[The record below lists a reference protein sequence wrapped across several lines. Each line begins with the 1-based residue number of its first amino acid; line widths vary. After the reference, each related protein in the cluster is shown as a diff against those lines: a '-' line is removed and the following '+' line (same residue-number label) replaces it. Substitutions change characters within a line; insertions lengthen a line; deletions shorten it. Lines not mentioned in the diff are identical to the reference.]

1 MRIDNDEDYSASDSD
16 EDYTENEKILLDKV
30 RNRGKKFSDDKQE
43 VFGVGGDESEDNED
57 DDDGD
62 RSDLALS
69 DVEGQEEDDLPDTR
83 AWGKDKRKFYQTD
96 YVDGDYG
103 GFQGKDAQLAELEE
117 EEARNLQKQLAQHLD
132 DDDFGLDIFAKKAEE
147 DDKQNEEI
155 IKTDISKLS
164 KRQKL
169 QIMQKESPE
178 FFNLVQDFQNKIT
191 VANLY
196 LHPVLKKAEAG
207 GIPQCK
213 AVDFVQFKYEL
224 ILNYCTNIYMYL
236 LLKSSKAN
244 VQNHP
249 LIKRL
254 YQYRQLLLKLEPVYE
269 EIIKPQI
276 ELILNEGTKEA
287 DTEKPKKTKKPLKLL
302 TSMAKK
308 TALEKLPKRKSSNEQ
323 AAEVVKRVKFD
334 EGSLVKEKEKMK
346 QKEMSSS
353 EAEEEEAVENTEV
366 IEEDEEEPSKRAI
379 TYEMAKNKGL
389 TPHRK
394 KEQRNPRVKHKLKFR
409 KAIIRRKGA
418 VREPRKE
425 LSRYGGEIS
434 GIKSTVSRSIKIKT

>member
-16 EDYTENEKILLDKV
+16 DDYTENERILLNKV
-30 RNRGKKFSDDKQE
+30 RNRGKKFSDDEQE

-57 DDDGD
+57 DDGDG
-62 RSDLALS
+62 SDLALS
-69 DVEGQEEDDLPDTR
+69 DVEGQEDDNLPDTR

-132 DDDFGLDIFAKKAEE
+132 DDDFGLDIFAKKADE

-178 FFNLVQDFQNKIT
+178 FFNLVQDFQNKMAVVT
-191 VANLY
+191 SH
-196 LHPVLKKAEAG
+196 LHPVLKKAETG
-207 GIPQCK
+207 DIPQCK

-236 LLKSSKAN
+236 LLKSSKVN

-269 EIIKPQI
+269 DVIKPQI
-276 ELILNEGTKEA
+276 ELILNEETKEA
-287 DTEKPKKTKKPLKLL
+287 DTENPKKKKKTLKLL
-302 TSMAKK
+302 TSIAKK
-308 TALEKLPKRKSSNEQ
+308 TAPEKVPKRKTSNEQ
-323 AAEVVKRVKFD
+323 APEVVKKVKFD
-334 EGSLVKEKEKMK
+334 EGSLVKEKETMK
-346 QKEMSSS
+346 QKEISSAEE
-353 EAEEEEAVENTEV
+353 EAEEELENIEG
-366 IEEDEEEPSKRAI
+366 IEEDNEEEPSKRAI

-394 KEQRNPRVKHKLKFR
+394 KEQRNPRVKHKLKYR
-409 KAIIRRKGA
+409 KAVIRRKGA